1 LPHENYTRIKFHT
14 VIYPKSGKGESLMP
28 ERRTTPRKKFSF
40 YMRVVNDDTQE
51 ILGHMVEVGAIGL
64 QLETTVPL
72 PLQKDYYLRLEL
84 TPELADRPFII
95 FIARSKWCKIDEIEP
110 NLYRVGFEI
119 AEIMPD
125 DREIF
130 LRILAKYGK

>member
-1 LPHENYTRIKFHT
+1 
-14 VIYPKSGKGESLMP
+14 MP

-40 YMRVVNDDTQE
+40 YMRVLDDDTRE

-72 PLQKDYYLRLEL
+72 PIKKDYYLRLEL
-84 TPELADRPFII
+84 TPELADRPVII
-95 FIARSKWCKIDEIEP
+95 FIARTKWCKIDAIEP

-119 AEIMPD
+119 IEIMPD

-130 LRILAKYGK
+130 IRILTKFGQ

>member
-1 LPHENYTRIKFHT
+1 
-14 VIYPKSGKGESLMP
+14 MA

-40 YMRVVNDDTQE
+40 YMRVLDDDTRE

-64 QLETTVPL
+64 QLETTVAL

-95 FIARSKWCKIDEIEP
+95 FIARSKWCKIDDIEP

-130 LRILAKYGK
+130 LRILAKYGT